1 MRGAMVRGLLARF
14 VRRALEAP
22 HINDRTIMGQF
33 IYAVLDGVL
42 RLLILAIIINALF
55 SWLIAFNVVNLRH
68 PVVRQIA
75 HFFDAVT
82 TPILWPFRRVVPAM
96 GGIDITPIL
105 AIIVLQ
111 AAESYLLPWLFRPVI
126 GVLGG

>member
-1 MRGAMVRGLLARF
+1 LLARF

-42 RLLILAIIINALF
+42 RLLILAIIVNAVF

-68 PVVRQIA
+68 PMVRQVA
-75 HFFDAVT
+75 HFFDAV
-82 TPILWPFRRVVPAM
+82 RRVVPAM

-111 AAESYLLPWLFRPVI
+111 AADSYLLPWLFRPVI
-126 GVLGG
+126 GMLGG